1 MSRFIAFAALTA
13 LMLTAAS
20 CAALA
25 QARPPAFVVSEPVA
39 IRDET
44 SQDGI
49 VRLKLGVW
57 RRTYE
62 VPGDDVQEIGKNLDA
77 LRVSGGH
84 EDLAAQTKWDLRWSM
99 RYKEETGACRLIAV
113 TLEYYAVVTL
123 PALVS
128 EAALAP
134 ADLDRWFGFA
144 DALEDHEMA
153 HVASGVSEAEALR
166 EALLAIDAQPDCH
179 AMAALVS
186 QIGDGAKEFIRHA
199 DEAFDAET
207 KHGALAGA
215 TFP

>member
-1 MSRFIAFAALTA
+1 MSRFLLFAAL
-13 LMLTAAS
+13 AAVVLSSVS

-25 QARPPAFVVSEPVA
+25 QAKPPAFVVSEPIA

-62 VPGDDVQEIGKNLDA
+62 VPGDDVQEIARNLNA
-77 LRVSGGH
+77 LRVNAGH
-84 EDLAAQTKWDLRWSM
+84 GDFSAQTKWDLRWSM
-99 RYKEETGACRLIAV
+99 RYKEEAGACRLIAV

-123 PALVS
+123 PALVN
-128 EAALAP
+128 EAALLP
-134 ADLDRWFGFA
+134 ADLDRWYGFA
-144 DALEDHEMA
+144 DALEAHEMA
-153 HVASGVSEAEALR
+153 HIEHEIAAAEALR
-166 EALLAIDAQPDCH
+166 QSLLTLEPQPDCQT
-179 AMAALVS
+179 MAALVTS
-186 QIGDGAKEFIRHA
+186 HGEGAKEAIRRA

-207 KHGALAGA
+207 KHGALEGA